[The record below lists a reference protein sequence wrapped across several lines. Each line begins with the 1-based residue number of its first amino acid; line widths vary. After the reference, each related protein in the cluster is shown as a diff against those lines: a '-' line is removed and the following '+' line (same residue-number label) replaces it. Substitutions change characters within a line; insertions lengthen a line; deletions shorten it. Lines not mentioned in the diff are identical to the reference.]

1 MENNII
7 KISRYCTDDGPGIRT
22 VVFLKGC
29 PLRCR
34 WCHNPESH
42 SNLIEGE
49 YGKCLSILDIMN
61 VIKKDITFYNT
72 SNGGVTI
79 SGGEPLYNHQFTIE
93 ILKRCKELN
102 IHTCIETSGF
112 ASLDIFKEVI
122 SYCDYVLFDVKETNN
137 ENHIK
142 YTNVSLDLI
151 LNNLKYLNTCKIPY
165 VIRTPIIPSINDR
178 KDHFEKLN
186 NLINYNSYF
195 KGIQIMPYHI
205 LGNYKYEK
213 LNREYLLKDIK
224 EPSKEEVSLWN
235 SYIDENKRFK
245 Q

>member
-29 PLRCR
+29 PLRCI

-122 SYCDYVLFDVKETNN
+122 SYCDFHYLF
-137 ENHIK
+137 
-142 YTNVSLDLI
+142 L
-151 LNNLKYLNTCKIPY
+151 
-165 VIRTPIIPSINDR
+165 
-178 KDHFEKLN
+178 
-186 NLINYNSYF
+186 
-195 KGIQIMPYHI
+195 
-205 LGNYKYEK
+205 
-213 LNREYLLKDIK
+213 
-224 EPSKEEVSLWN
+224 
-235 SYIDENKRFK
+235 
-245 Q
+245 